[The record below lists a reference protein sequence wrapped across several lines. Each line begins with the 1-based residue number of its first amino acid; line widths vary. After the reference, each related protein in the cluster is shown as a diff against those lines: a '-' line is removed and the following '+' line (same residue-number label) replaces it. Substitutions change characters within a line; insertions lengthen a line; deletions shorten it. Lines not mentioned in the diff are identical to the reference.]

1 MNKKEL
7 EKIKNILKT
16 YRNIKKYSNEEM
28 AEHFGVKRSTMVGY
42 IQKNRGVSKVFLN
55 KFIKEEDIID
65 KDKKIILE
73 YLVKSTPKTNKK
85 KSNLNVE
92 EKLNEILYLLCEKD
106 GLQETKNI
114 NRKKA
119 NINIEEKRDEVL
131 NYIEKNK
138 DDYLKFMETLKIFRK
153 NISELDYLSFFNT
166 KIKSKSKKEIV
177 KILEKSIKEI
187 KEIQKKIL
195 EEEIIVEVI
204 DVEWKKE
211 YCGNVWWD

>member
-204 DVEWKKE
+204 DVE
-211 YCGNVWWD
+211 